1 MGADMTKWLQAARQ
15 GIDTEAGVAET
26 DQRPVLSVLSVL
38 SEGVSADAAT
48 SPRVARPPA
57 SPSAS
62 EQRTWTGRIVS
73 LAEWRRMTEWERAGP
88 NGRLWCGLCQSW
100 HGPGQCE
107 DGGDG

>member
-1 MGADMTKWLQAARQ
+1 MTKWLQAARQ

-38 SEGVSADAAT
+38 SEGVSADPVT
-48 SPRVARPPA
+48 QPCVAGFERPPA

-73 LAEWRRMTEWERAGP
+73 LADWRRMAEWERMGP
-88 NGRLWCGLCQSW
+88 NGRFWCGLCQSW
-100 HGPGQCE
+100 HGPKQCE
-107 DGGDG
+107 DGSDD